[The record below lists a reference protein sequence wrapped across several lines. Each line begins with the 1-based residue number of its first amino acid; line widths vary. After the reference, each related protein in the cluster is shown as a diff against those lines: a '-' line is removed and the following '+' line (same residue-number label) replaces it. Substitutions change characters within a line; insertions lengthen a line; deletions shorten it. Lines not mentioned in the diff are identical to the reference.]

1 MSAVAG
7 RVVRT
12 PDAELPYKAVMTHN
26 GSADT
31 ERAFATV
38 QECEA
43 FIRRNTPVPAL
54 RCTVYDRGS
63 PEARP
68 NRRPQGDFNR

>member
-1 MSAVAG
+1 MSAAAG

-12 PDAELPYKAVMTHN
+12 PDAELPYKAVMTRS
-26 GSADT
+26 GAADT

-43 FIRRNTPVPAL
+43 FIRRNTPVPPL
-54 RCTVYDRGS
+54 RCTVYDHGSADPRPEVQPRGES
-63 PEARP
+63 
-68 NRRPQGDFNR
+68 DD